1 MNMPE
6 VYVEDETPITPSS
19 APESI
24 GVQVCSKTGVAEHK
38 IMGVCW
44 GDPISITRIVYNTQR
59 TSRN

>member
-38 IMGVCW
+38 LTGLRW
-44 GDPISITRIVYNTQR
+44 GKHISTTCVYGT
-59 TSRN
+59 